1 MKIINSTSESQEE
14 GVRKD
19 QKLSVMMY
27 GRVVTISNARS
38 AIEMVCSRKHCYSFV
53 LYLFVARVI

>member
-1 MKIINSTSESQEE
+1 MNSTSESQEE

-27 GRVVTISNARS
+27 GRNAFVHFITYEYS
-38 AIEMVCSRKHCYSFV
+38 LCNSCYLQLSFIIYIDNNII
-53 LYLFVARVI
+53 L

>member
-1 MKIINSTSESQEE
+1 MIFNTVYRVMICISILYQYYININVRRTIKLNSTSESQEE

-27 GRVVTISNARS
+27 GRNAFG
-38 AIEMVCSRKHCYSFV
+38 V
-53 LYLFVARVI
+53 